1 MQCPGCGSLKQ
12 LTPESRRSENTVWR
26 RRVCKVCHTTWIT
39 TEFLAVETKIPKNVR
54 DFSDT
59 MRHVP
64 KYQYV
69 KKKSAAKFDT
79 SALAKVQW

>member
-12 LTPESRRSENTVWR
+12 LTPESRRSENSVWR
-26 RRVCKVCHTTWIT
+26 RRICKMCHTSWIT
-39 TEFLAVETKIPKNVR
+39 TEFLAVETKIPKRVK

-64 KYQYV
+64 KHKPV
-69 KKKSAAKFDT
+69 NKTTVAKFDT
-79 SALAKVQW
+79 SALAKIQW